1 MRVTE
6 RGRKGEISMTIS
18 EREGQLISWLAEQ
31 RPAMIDLLR
40 DVVNIDSGSYD
51 KPGVDKVGSCFEQF
65 FAEHGLLTRRE
76 PMERFGDA
84 IHVRLDDRP
93 SNEKP
98 IVVMGHRD
106 TVFSKGEAV
115 RRPFRIENGR
125 AYGPGVADMKAGLVM
140 NAFVLAAFRKFGG
153 APAPLVGLITS
164 DEEIGSPAC
173 RPVIESVARGAR
185 AVLNSEPGRP
195 TGNVVT
201 GRKGGVFMRMTIE
214 GRAAHSGG
222 NFDKGISAIGEL
234 AHKIIAIHKL
244 TNLAK
249 GTTLN
254 VGIVRGGEAIN
265 MVAPFAEAEIDLRYV
280 DPPERAEAMAAIERI
295 VASSTVPGTSAKLEV
310 KGEFLPLNPTASS
323 EVLFAHYKAAASD
336 VGLKIEGEFSGG
348 CADSG
353 FTAAVG
359 CPTICAVG
367 PVGGAAHTPEEY
379 LELDS
384 LVPRAQAM
392 ALAIMRMERDA

>member
-1 MRVTE
+1 
-6 RGRKGEISMTIS
+6 
-18 EREGQLISWLAEQ
+18 
-31 RPAMIDLLR
+31 
-40 DVVNIDSGSYD
+40 
-51 KPGVDKVGSCFEQF
+51 
-65 FAEHGLLTRRE
+65 
-76 PMERFGDA
+76 
-84 IHVRLDDRP
+84 
-93 SNEKP
+93 
-98 IVVMGHRD
+98 
-106 TVFSKGEAV
+106 
-115 RRPFRIENGR
+115 
-125 AYGPGVADMKAGLVM
+125 
-140 NAFVLAAFRKFGG
+140 
-153 APAPLVGLITS
+153 
-164 DEEIGSPAC
+164 
-173 RPVIESVARGAR
+173 
-185 AVLNSEPGRP
+185 
-195 TGNVVT
+195 
-201 GRKGGVFMRMTIE
+201 MTIE

-295 VASSTVPGTSAKLEV
+295 VASSTVPGTRAQLEV

-323 EVLFAHYKAAASD
+323 EVLFAHYKSAASD